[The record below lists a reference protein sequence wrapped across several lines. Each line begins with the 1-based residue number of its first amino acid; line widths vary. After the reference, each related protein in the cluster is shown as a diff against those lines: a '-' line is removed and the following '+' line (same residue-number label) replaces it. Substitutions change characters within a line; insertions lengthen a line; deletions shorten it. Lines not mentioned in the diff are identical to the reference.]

1 MRFSIRL
8 RLTAWYAAALL
19 AGLAL
24 FGAGMWVALEQRL
37 VAGIDLRLAQRI
49 AGLQTAL
56 GPDAE
61 IKNRAQLRQELS
73 EFVREV
79 PDGSL
84 VQLRDF
90 AGAPILP
97 LPGQPVF
104 PSFRPGRSA
113 VEIQGRRFRVAS
125 GSLTVA
131 GETYTALVA
140 LSLDEVGA
148 ILADFRRLLL
158 WMIPAVLA
166 LACVGGYWLS
176 SRALAPVDAITSV
189 AKTIGVQNLSRRIA
203 SPQTGDELQRMA
215 ETWNEVLDRLES
227 AVQRI
232 RQFTSDAS
240 HELRTPLTLIR
251 ATADLALRREREP
264 EEYRA
269 SLRQVAAEAEHM
281 TALTEQLL
289 TLARA
294 DTHGLEMALTA
305 TDLNPLVNSVAEQ
318 NAALALEKGVA
329 LHARTAAQPAVAA
342 ADAAGL
348 RRVLLILVDNA
359 LKHTPAG
366 GTVTLSSAWDGDSV
380 VLAVEDTG
388 EGIAAEALPHLFE
401 RFYRADEARGNGN
414 GNGFGLGLAIA
425 QAIAAAHGTRIVVES
440 TPGAGARFSLALKS

>member
-1 MRFSIRL
+1 
-8 RLTAWYAAALL
+8 
-19 AGLAL
+19 
-24 FGAGMWVALEQRL
+24 MWIALEQRL
-37 VAGIDLRLAQRI
+37 LAGIDLRLAQRI
-49 AGLQTAL
+49 AGMQTAL
-56 GPDAE
+56 GTDAE
-61 IKNRAQLRQELS
+61 IKDRAKLRQELS

-84 VQLRDF
+84 IQLRDS
-90 AGAPILP
+90 AGAAILP
-97 LPGQPVF
+97 MPGQEVF
-104 PSFRPGRSA
+104 ASPRPGRYT
-113 VEIQGRRFRVAS
+113 VEITGRRFRVAS
-125 GSLTVA
+125 GPLTAA

-140 LSLDEVGA
+140 LSLDEIGA
-148 ILADFRRLLL
+148 ILTDFRRLLL

-166 LACVGGYWLS
+166 LACLGGYWLS

-189 AKTIGVQNLSRRIA
+189 AKTISVQNLSRRIA

-269 SLRQVAAEAEHM
+269 SLRQVAAEAERM

-294 DTHGLEMALTA
+294 DTHGLEMALTV
-305 TDLNPLVNSVAEQ
+305 TDLNPLVNSVAQQ

-329 LHARTAAQPAVAA
+329 LHTRTAAQPAIAA
-342 ADAAGL
+342 ADATAL

-366 GTVTLSSAWDGDSV
+366 GAVTLSSALDGDCV

-388 EGIAAEALPHLFE
+388 EGIAADALPRLFE
-401 RFYRADEARGNGN
+401 RFYRADEARSSGNE
-414 GNGFGLGLAIA
+414 FGLGLAIA
-425 QAIAAAHGTRIVVES
+425 QAIAEAHGTRIAVES
-440 TPGAGARFSLALKS
+440 APGAGARFWLALKA